1 MFYIKDI
8 FINNW
13 DSFVQNNTST
23 LIRPVVFK
31 EVEKM
36 MNCKNPDLGHAVYQ
50 CPSCGEYKF
59 VPFTCKS
66 RFCNSCGMKYQQD
79 RALTLYSKLINCT
92 HRHIVFT
99 IPFELRNIFRANRTL
114 LNLLF
119 KAASQT
125 ILDWFYSQNKTENY
139 KPGFVCALHTFGR
152 DLKWN
157 PHIHML
163 ITEGATGNYNV
174 WKKFKFFPYTMLR
187 KKWQTTLLFLL
198 EKHLGKSFKYMK
210 NFVYS
215 HTKDG
220 FYVYAK
226 PNLNSNHDVVNYII
240 RYIARPVMAQS
251 RILNVTSN
259 SITFWYQRH
268 EDNKRV
274 EETVSIDEFIKR
286 LIVHIPDEQFKMLRY
301 YGIYAKKH
309 KNSDKL
315 FRKLSTIS
323 YNIRKRL
330 SRWRESIELSFH
342 YDPAKCSCGMIMQF
356 ITICCKKKTL
366 VYSVL

>member
-8 FINNW
+8 FLNNW
-13 DSFVQNNTST
+13 DSFVLNNSSSS
-23 LIRPVVFK
+23 IRPVVFK

-36 MNCKNPDLGHAVYQ
+36 MHCKDPDLGHALYQ
-50 CPSCGEYKF
+50 CPSCGKF
-59 VPFTCKS
+59 KCVPFTCKS
-66 RFCNSCGMKYQQD
+66 RFCNSCGMKYQQN
-79 RALTLYSKLINCT
+79 RALTLYSKLINCK

-99 IPFELRNIFRANRTL
+99 IPFELRNLFRFNRNL
-114 LNLLF
+114 LHLLF

-125 ILDWFYSQNKTENY
+125 VLDWFYSQNKSEDF
-139 KPGFVCALHTFGR
+139 KPGIVCALHTFGR

-163 ITEGATGNYNV
+163 ITEGATGNFNV
-174 WKKFKFFPYTMLR
+174 WKSFKYFPYNMLR

-198 EKHLGKSFKYMK
+198 EKYLGKSFKPLK
-210 NFVYS
+210 NYIYS

-251 RILNVTSN
+251 RILNVTSDTV
-259 SITFWYQRH
+259 TFWYERH

-274 EETVSIDEFIKR
+274 EETISIDDFIKR
-286 LIVHIPDEQFKMLRY
+286 LIIHIPDEQFKMLRY

-309 KNSDKL
+309 KNSYKL
-315 FRKLSTIS
+315 LKKLSTVS
-323 YNIRKRL
+323 YKIRKRL
-330 SRWRESIELSFH
+330 SHWRESIELTFH
-342 YDPAKCSCGMIMQF
+342 YDPAKCSCGDIMQF
-356 ITICCKKKTL
+356 INIFCKKKSL
-366 VYSVL
+366 VYSAL